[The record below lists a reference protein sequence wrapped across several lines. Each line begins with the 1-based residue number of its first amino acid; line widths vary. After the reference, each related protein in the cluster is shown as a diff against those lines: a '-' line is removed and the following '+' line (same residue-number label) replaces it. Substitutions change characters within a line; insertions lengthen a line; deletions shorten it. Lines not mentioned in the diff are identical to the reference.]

1 MFLLFHKQLQG
12 TLTLG
17 LFNGYYRYKQESIP
31 TGCIPPASMD
41 ITRCQ
46 YWWEGIPG
54 ISIPWYSHPLVIP
67 IPPLWYT
74 YPSPPVHPQKGPGIR
89 HTHPLPPDRMTDT
102 CENITLPQLRWRAVN
117 IIKDRWIHYRLG
129 WHFQSTLL
137 AKDIDPRYS
146 FPFCQWSLLV
156 EISHNMSW
164 IILLSNSI
172 NSFIREAP
180 YCLNHKECRVN
191 TRTGRGWGT

>member
-1 MFLLFHKQLQG
+1 MVITGINKKAFQQDA
-12 TLTLG
+12 
-17 LFNGYYRYKQESIP
+17 YRP
-31 TGCIPPASMD
+31 L
-41 ITRCQ
+41 R
-46 YWWEGIPG
+46 W
-54 ISIPWYSHPLVIP
+54 ISLDVSTDGEVYQV
-67 IPPLWYT
+67 
-74 YPSPPVHPQKGPGIR
+74 YPSPGTATPWLYLSHSCGIPTPPPPVYPQKGPGIR

-102 CENITLPQLRWRAVN
+102 CENIIFPQLLWRAVN

-191 TRTGRGWGT
+191 TRTGRGWDT